1 MLYRLRMRTY
11 TYTYSHSTGWV
22 GGGTLIVMRVVRWL
36 YGKWKY
42 NGNGHVA
49 VASAA
54 II

>member
-1 MLYRLRMRTY
+1 MTLLNFA
-11 TYTYSHSTGWV
+11 GWV
-22 GGGTLIVMRVVRWL
+22 GGDTLIVMRVVRWL

-42 NGNGHVA
+42 NGHVA